1 MALRA
6 ISKVAA
12 WRALAV
18 ACGLGL
24 LAAGG
29 ILLVVWRVRSAD
41 RPSWLGNQPENL
53 RRAAEAD
60 PNDLTFYVLG
70 DCRPGSPVTGRL
82 LELADAAHPDFLVM
96 LGDYARDYDHANHQ
110 FFVAKM
116 ADEDL
121 SMPVLLT
128 PGNHDIN
135 PHGPFTVEDFRAA
148 YGADEAHFFIGR
160 SLFLIVNDAP
170 PYCEDLRF
178 LDRLAG
184 VLEANAPRADR
195 IFLFMHMPPQKI
207 DGIHHEG
214 VLPGCDRF
222 LALMDRHDVD
232 YVFCGDHHSFWK
244 SRQEGT
250 NYVISGGGGARL
262 RGEKGR
268 FHHIVRVDVRDGQV
282 TDAAIAVRPR
292 SNGLNNFERDIVC
305 KFWPALVGSRGGVL
319 AAVSALLAM
328 MGGLA
333 LGLRNMLRLQ
343 SRPADRRPRTARVS
357 AVLPRT
363 TGADGEAIGE
373 PLGL

>member
-6 ISKVAA
+6 LSKVAA
-12 WRALAV
+12 WRALAIG
-18 ACGLGL
+18 CGLGL

-29 ILLVVWRVRSAD
+29 ALGVVWRVQSAD
-41 RPSWLGNQPENL
+41 RPRWLGNHSENI
-53 RRAAEAD
+53 RRATEAD
-60 PNDLTFYVLG
+60 ANDLTFYVLG
-70 DCRPGSPVTGRL
+70 DCRPGSPVTRRL
-82 LELADAAHPDFLVM
+82 LELAEGAHPDFLVM

-116 ADEDL
+116 AGEDL

-148 YGADEAHFFIGR
+148 YGRDEVHFFVGR

-178 LDRLAG
+178 LDRLEA
-184 VLEANAPRADR
+184 VLDANASRADR
-195 IFLFMHMPPQKI
+195 IFLFMHMPPQKVN
-207 DGIHHEG
+207 GIHHEG

-222 LALMDRHDVD
+222 MALMDRHDVD

-244 SRQEGT
+244 SRQGDT

-262 RGEKGR
+262 RGHKGR
-268 FHHIVRVDVRDGQV
+268 FHHIIRVDVRDGEV

-292 SNGLNNFERDIVC
+292 GSGLTNFERDIVC
-305 KFWPALVGSRGGVL
+305 KFWPAVTGSRGGVL
-319 AAVSALLAM
+319 GSLSALLAM
-328 MGGLA
+328 TVGLA
-333 LGLRNMLRLQ
+333 VGLRNMVRLRDQ
-343 SRPADRRPRTARVS
+343 RVDRRPRTAS
-357 AVLPRT
+357 AVLPRS
-363 TGADGEAIGE
+363 ARPEGE
-373 PLGL
+373 PLSEPMGL